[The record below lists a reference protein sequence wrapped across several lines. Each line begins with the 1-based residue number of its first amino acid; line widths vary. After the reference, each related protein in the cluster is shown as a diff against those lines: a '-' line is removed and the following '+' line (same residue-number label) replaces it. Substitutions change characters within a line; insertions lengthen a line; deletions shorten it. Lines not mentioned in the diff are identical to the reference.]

1 MLRVGVDIG
10 GTFTDLMTFD
20 EEAGTLSRTKVL
32 TTPRAPEEGLLAAC
46 SAAGVEVEGV
56 SHFVHGTTL
65 VTNLVIERE
74 GAKVGLITTRGFRDI
89 LLFQTGMREQSFD
102 LQWER
107 RKALVPRHL
116 IVEVS
121 ERMGKEGNPIAP
133 LDLDEAA
140 RAVRYLVEK
149 GVGSVAVCLFNS
161 YANGEHEMEVGRIVS
176 REAPHLYVSLSCQ
189 VDPRIREYPRAST
202 TVLNAYA
209 MPRVYGYVERLDG
222 ALEAPGGIKYMHSG
236 GGLISSSAA
245 RERPI
250 ALVESGPAA
259 GVLACRYLGEKLG
272 IGQIITA
279 DMGGTSF
286 DVCMIRDGVPEI
298 KDTTDVEFGI
308 PVRSDSIDVV
318 SIGAGGGSIAWVDEG
333 GSLRVGPRSAGS
345 DPGPAC
351 YGFGGTEPT
360 TTDANMVLGT
370 LNPDNLLGGG
380 AIRLDPE
387 RSRQAMQPIA
397 DHFGVSV
404 PEAAQGVYRVVN
416 ASMAQAVRQVTVKK
430 GIDPRE
436 FTLVPFGGAGGQHAI
451 DVAKELDI
459 TSVLFPVNAST
470 LSALGMMTADVSY
483 TESRTVSS
491 PLADLSMEQVESD
504 LRRLEARALGYL
516 EGDESRVTG
525 TGVQWKADVRY
536 VGQSFELRV
545 PLPRGRVTREQVY
558 REFEQVYRER
568 YGMVLGDPAEVVNL
582 HATATG
588 YIQPLELP
596 RSNGAGHGAPVP
608 KGRRKMAFYD
618 SPVPVYDRET
628 LRNGMVLESPCI
640 VEEVDNTI
648 FLPEG
653 CVSRVDEYGNIRT
666 TVSAAPRQESA
677 ELDPFTAEIIRSYLL
692 STVEEM
698 MKSTTAAAYSSTFAE
713 RLDFT
718 GAIFDRQGRMV
729 AQAQGVPIHA
739 GTMTDSMEAIIG
751 AFEGS
756 FEDGDV
762 VLLNDVYAGGS
773 HQPDVMV
780 ARPIFHDGALVGYT
794 ANRGHW
800 TDIGGMA
807 AGGFSGTARHVVQE
821 ALTIPPAK
829 LYEAGVLNATVREF
843 ILRNVRVS
851 RQIWGD
857 IQSQIAANLT
867 GERRVQALIDKYGV
881 DTVLAGMDATLE
893 YGRRRFRQKLL
904 EMPDGEGSDHDFV
917 DTDGYTDRMYKIN
930 VAVKKKGDRLS
941 VDCSGSSD
949 QDFSM
954 VNCSKVV
961 SKGAIFVAVI
971 SMVDPDGVMN
981 SGVLEQI
988 DLSIPEG
995 SILNPHHP
1003 APVAAGI
1010 YHIPALTDTVIRAF
1024 GDWLPNRVI
1033 GSSNG
1038 DRDNTTYW
1046 GFHPETGSEWV
1057 WYLSQSGG
1065 YGARATKD
1073 GEPVAP
1079 DPRNNCRF
1087 SSLEIWEREFPALFT
1102 RWEMVTDSGG
1112 DGKFRGGLASRQ
1124 EFELLG
1130 DALYSAAATRHILPP
1145 RGIFGGGDAHC
1156 HSFHLTRDGKRT
1168 TLQDAFD
1175 LPSPS
1180 KFANVSLKRGDV
1192 FAVESGGGGGYG
1204 DPLERDVSM
1213 VERDVLEGYVSPEK
1227 ARDVYG
1233 VSIDAATLKANPQET
1248 EELRRKL
1255 AAGVPSLIEEDG
1267 VGVPSPL
1274 VGEG

>member
-20 EEAGTLSRTKVL
+20 EEAGTVSRNKVL
-32 TTPRAPEEGLLAAC
+32 TTPRAPEEGLLEAC
-46 SAAGVEVEGV
+46 RSAGVEVEGV

-65 VTNLVIERE
+65 VTNLVIERQ

-121 ERMGKEGNPIAP
+121 ERMGKEGDPITS
-133 LDLDEAA
+133 LDDADVD
-140 RAVRYLVEK
+140 RAVRYLVAK
-149 GVGSVAVCLFNS
+149 GVDSVAVCLFNS
-161 YANGEHEMEVGRIVS
+161 YANGRHEIEVGRIIA
-176 REAPHLYVSLSCQ
+176 REAPQLYVSLSCQ

-202 TVLNAYA
+202 TVLNSYA
-209 MPRVYGYVERLDG
+209 MPRVYGYVDRLDR
-222 ALEAPGGIKYMHSG
+222 ALEIQQGIKYMHSG
-236 GGLISSSAA
+236 GGLISSTAA
-245 RERPI
+245 QERPI

-333 GSLRVGPRSAGS
+333 GSLRVGPRSAGA

-351 YGFGGTEPT
+351 YDFGGTEPA
-360 TTDANMVLGT
+360 TTDANMILGT
-370 LNPDNLLGGG
+370 LNPGNFLGGG
-380 AIRLDPE
+380 SMKLDPD
-387 RSRQAMQPIA
+387 RSWRAMQPIA

-404 PEAAQGVYRVVN
+404 PEAAQGVYKVVN

-436 FTLVPFGGAGGQHAI
+436 FTLVPFGGAGAQHAI

-470 LSALGMMTADVSY
+470 LSALGMMTADISY
-483 TESRTVSS
+483 NESRTVSS
-491 PLADLSMEQVESD
+491 PLAELSMDRVETD
-504 LRRLEARALGYL
+504 FRELEARALGYL
-516 EGDESRVTG
+516 QADESRVVG

-545 PLPRGRVTREQVY
+545 PLPRGKVTREQVY
-558 REFEQVYRER
+558 QEFERVYRER
-568 YGMVLGDPAEVVNL
+568 YGMVLGDPAEVVNI

-588 YIQPLELP
+588 YIQSLELP
-596 RSNGAGHGAPVP
+596 KREGAGHGAPSP
-608 KGRRKMAFYD
+608 KGHRKMAFYD

-628 LRNGMVLESPCI
+628 LRQGMVLQSPCI

-648 FLPEG
+648 FLPQG
-653 CVSRVDEYGNIRT
+653 CESRVDEYGNIRT
-666 TVSAAPRQESA
+666 TVSSSPQQEAA

-698 MKSTTAAAYSSTFAE
+698 MKSTTAVAYSSTFAE

-718 GAIFDRQGRMV
+718 GAIFDSRGRMV

-739 GTMTDSMEAIIG
+739 GTMTDSLEAIIE
-751 AFEGS
+751 AFDGKFDE
-756 FEDGDV
+756 GDV
-762 VLLNDVYAGGS
+762 MILNDVYAGGS

-780 ARPIFHDGALVGYT
+780 ARPIFHEDTLVGYT

-829 LYEAGVLNATVREF
+829 LYEAGVLNTTVREF

-857 IQSQIAANLT
+857 IQSQITANLT
-867 GERRVQALIDKYGV
+867 GERRVKALIDKYGV
-881 DTVLAGMDATLE
+881 DMVLAGMEATLE

-904 EMPDGEGSDHDFV
+904 EMPDGKGHDHDFV

-930 VAVKKKGDRLS
+930 VAVEKKGDRLR

-961 SKGAIFVAVI
+961 AKGAIFVAVI
-971 SMVDPDGVMN
+971 SMVDPEGVMN

-988 DLSIPEG
+988 DLFIPDG

-1024 GDWLPNRVI
+1024 GDWLPERVI

-1046 GFHPETGSEWV
+1046 GFHPETGNEWV

-1087 SSLEIWEREFPALFT
+1087 SSLEVWEREFPALFM
-1102 RWEMVTDSGG
+1102 RWEMATDSGG

-1156 HSFHLTRDGKRT
+1156 HSFHLTRNGKRT
-1168 TLQDAFD
+1168 TLQEAFG

-1180 KFANVSLKRGDV
+1180 KFANVSLQKGDI

-1204 DPLERDVSM
+1204 DPMDRDVSM
-1213 VERDVLEGYVSPEK
+1213 VELDVLEGYVSLEK

-1233 VSIDAATLKANPQET
+1233 VAIDPDTLEADPQATAD
-1248 EELRRKL
+1248 LRRKL
-1255 AAGVPSLIEEDG
+1255 EAGRRRQGTAAGG
-1267 VGVPSPL
+1267 GPSP
-1274 VGEG
+1274 VTDGRG

>member
-1 MLRVGVDIG
+1 M
-10 GTFTDLMTFD
+10 
-20 EEAGTLSRTKVL
+20 
-32 TTPRAPEEGLLAAC
+32 TTPRAPEEGLLEAC
-46 SAAGVEVEGV
+46 RSAGVEVEGV

-65 VTNLVIERE
+65 VTNLVIERQ

-121 ERMGKEGNPIAP
+121 ERMGKEGDPITL
-133 LDLDEAA
+133 LDDADVA
-140 RAVRYLVEK
+140 RAVRYLVAK
-149 GVGSVAVCLFNS
+149 GVDSVAVCLFNS
-161 YANGEHEMEVGRIVS
+161 YANGRHEIEVGRIIA
-176 REAPHLYVSLSCQ
+176 REAPQLYVSLSCQ

-202 TVLNAYA
+202 TVLNSYA
-209 MPRVYGYVERLDG
+209 MPRVYGYVDRLDR
-222 ALEAPGGIKYMHSG
+222 ALEIQRGIKYMHSG
-236 GGLISSSAA
+236 GGLISSTAA
-245 RERPI
+245 QERPI

-333 GSLRVGPRSAGS
+333 GSLRVGPRSAGA

-351 YGFGGTEPT
+351 YDFGGTEPT
-360 TTDANMVLGT
+360 TTDANMILGT
-370 LNPDNLLGGG
+370 LNPENFLGGG
-380 AIRLDPE
+380 SMKLDPD
-387 RSRQAMQPIA
+387 RSWKAMQPIA

-404 PEAAQGVYRVVN
+404 PEAAQGVYKVVN

-436 FTLVPFGGAGGQHAI
+436 FTLVPFGGAGAQHAI

-470 LSALGMMTADVSY
+470 LSALGMMTADISY
-483 TESRTVSS
+483 NESRTVSA
-491 PLADLSMEQVESD
+491 PLAELSMDRVEAD
-504 LRRLEARALGYL
+504 FRELEARALGYL
-516 EGDESRVTG
+516 QADESRVVG

-545 PLPRGRVTREQVY
+545 PLSRGGARGKMTREQVY
-558 REFEQVYRER
+558 QEFERVYRER
-568 YGMVLGDPAEVVNL
+568 YGMVLGDPAEVVNI

-588 YIQPLELP
+588 YIQSLELP
-596 RSNGAGHGAPVP
+596 KREGAGHGSPSP
-608 KGRRKMAFYD
+608 KGHRKMAFYD

-628 LRNGMVLESPCI
+628 LRHGMVLQSPCI

-648 FLPEG
+648 FLPQG
-653 CVSRVDEYGNIRT
+653 CESRVDEYGNIRT
-666 TVSAAPRQESA
+666 TVSSSPQQETS

-698 MKSTTAAAYSSTFAE
+698 MKSTTAVAYSSTFAE

-718 GAIFDRQGRMV
+718 GAIFDSRGRMV

-739 GTMTDSMEAIIG
+739 GTMTDSLEAIIE
-751 AFEGS
+751 AFDGKFAE
-756 FEDGDV
+756 GDV
-762 VLLNDVYAGGS
+762 MILNDVYAGGS

-780 ARPIFHDGALVGYT
+780 ARPIFHGDTLVGYT

-857 IQSQIAANLT
+857 IQSQITANLT
-867 GERRVQALIDKYGV
+867 GERRVKALIDKYGV
-881 DTVLAGMDATLE
+881 DMVLAGMEATLE

-904 EMPDGEGSDHDFV
+904 EMPDGKGHDHDFV

-930 VAVKKKGDRLS
+930 VAVEKKGDRLR

-961 SKGAIFVAVI
+961 AKGAIFVAVI
-971 SMVDPDGVMN
+971 SMVDPEGVMN

-988 DLSIPEG
+988 DLFIPDG

-1024 GDWLPNRVI
+1024 GDWLPERVI

-1046 GFHPETGSEWV
+1046 GFHPETGNEWV

-1087 SSLEIWEREFPALFT
+1087 SSLEVWEREFPALFM
-1102 RWEMVTDSGG
+1102 RWEMATDSGG

-1168 TLQDAFD
+1168 TLQEAFD

-1180 KFANVSLKRGDV
+1180 KFANVSLQKGDI

-1204 DPLERDVSM
+1204 DPLDRDVSM
-1213 VERDVLEGYVSPEK
+1213 VELDVLEGYVSLEK

-1233 VSIDAATLKANPQET
+1233 VAIDPATLEADPQAT
-1248 EELRRKL
+1248 ADLRRKL
-1255 AAGVPSLIEEDG
+1255 ASDRRGRGTTAAGG
-1267 VGVPSPL
+1267 PSP
-1274 VGEG
+1274 VIDGRG

>member
-20 EEAGTLSRTKVL
+20 EESGTVSRSKVL
-32 TTPRAPEEGLLAAC
+32 TTPKAPEEGLLAAC
-46 SAAGVEVEGV
+46 RAAGVEVEGV

-65 VTNLVIERE
+65 VTNLVIERR
-74 GAKVGLITTRGFRDI
+74 GARVGLITTKGFRDI

-116 IVEVS
+116 IVEVP
-121 ERMGKEGNPIAP
+121 ERMDKEGTPIASVN
-133 LDLDEAA
+133 DAEVAQ
-140 RAVRYLVEK
+140 AVHYLVNN
-149 GVGSVAVCLFNS
+149 GVDSIAVCLFNS
-161 YANGEHEMEVGRIVS
+161 YANGQHEMEVGRIVS
-176 REAPHLYVSLSCQ
+176 REAPQLYVSLSYQ

-202 TVLNAYA
+202 TVLNSYA
-209 MPRVYGYVERLDG
+209 MPRVYGYVDRLEK
-222 ALEAPGGIKYMHSG
+222 ALEVQRGIKYMHSG
-236 GGLISSSAA
+236 GGLISSAA
-245 RERPI
+245 AQERPI

-272 IGQIITA
+272 IGRIITA

-333 GSLRVGPRSAGS
+333 GSLRVGPRSAGA

-351 YGFGGTEPT
+351 YDFGGTEPT

-370 LNPDNLLGGG
+370 LNPDNFLGGG
-380 AIRLDPE
+380 SMKLDPD
-387 RSRQAMQPIA
+387 RSWKAMQPIA
-397 DHFGVSV
+397 DHFGISV
-404 PEAAQGVYRVVN
+404 PEAAQGVYKVVN

-436 FTLVPFGGAGGQHAI
+436 FTLVPFGGAGAQHAI

-470 LSALGMMTADVSY
+470 LSALGMMTADISY
-483 TESRTVSS
+483 NESRTVSS
-491 PLADLSMEQVESD
+491 PLADLSMDRMEADFRE
-504 LRRLEARALGYL
+504 LEARALGYL
-516 EGDESRVTG
+516 EGDEARVAG
-525 TGVQWKADVRY
+525 TSVQWKADMRY

-545 PLPRGRVTREQVY
+545 PLPRGKVTREHVY
-558 REFEQVYRER
+558 EEFERVYRER

-596 RSNGAGHGAPVP
+596 KSNGAGYGAPAP

-628 LRNGMVLESPCI
+628 LRHGMVLESPCI

-648 FLPEG
+648 FLPQD

-666 TVSAAPRQESA
+666 TVSAIPQQGAA

-698 MKSTTAAAYSSTFAE
+698 MKSTTAVAYSSTFAE

-718 GAIFDRQGRMV
+718 GAIFDCQGRMV

-739 GTMTDSMEAIIG
+739 GTMTDSLEAIIE
-751 AFEGS
+751 AFDGN
-756 FEDGDV
+756 FDDGDV
-762 VLLNDVYAGGS
+762 IILNDVYAGGS

-780 ARPIFHDGALVGYT
+780 ARPIFHEDRLVGYT

-829 LYEAGVLNATVREF
+829 LYEAGVLNTTVREF

-857 IQSQIAANLT
+857 IQSQITANLT
-867 GERRVQALIDKYGV
+867 GERRVKALIDKYGV
-881 DTVLAGMDATLE
+881 DMVLAGMDATLE

-904 EMPDGEGSDHDFV
+904 EMPDGKGADHDFV

-930 VAVKKKGDRLS
+930 VAVEKKGDRLT

-961 SKGAIFVAVI
+961 AKGAIFVAVI
-971 SMVDPDGVMN
+971 SMVDPEGVMN

-988 DLSIPEG
+988 DLVIPEG

-1024 GDWLPNRVI
+1024 GDWLPEQAI

-1046 GFHPETGSEWV
+1046 GFHPETGNEWV

-1102 RWEMVTDSGG
+1102 RWEMATDSGG

-1156 HSFHLTRDGKRT
+1156 HSFHLTRNGKRT
-1168 TLQDAFD
+1168 TLQEAFG

-1180 KFANVSLKRGDV
+1180 KFANVTLKKGDV

-1204 DPLERDVSM
+1204 DPLDRDVSM
-1213 VERDVLEGYVSPEK
+1213 VEMDVLEGYVSLEK

-1233 VSIDAATLKANPQET
+1233 VSIDPATLKADPRET
-1248 EELRRKL
+1248 ADLRRKL
-1255 AAGVPSLIEEDG
+1255 AAGRRKSTKAAAG
-1267 VGVPSPL
+1267 S
-1274 VGEG
+1274 